1 MKAFLLIATAAALA
15 AQQSTQPPRP
25 ATKGPGIPES
35 AGDDVRGYNDTPQ
48 IPGQKWKVH
57 DITRPRPKKIT
68 PGAYVMEQPPSDA
81 IVLFDGNDLSKWE
94 QVARGGAPQEPKWKV
109 ENGYIEIV
117 PRTGR
122 IRTKEKFGD
131 CQLHVEWLIPKEA
144 TGQGQGRGNSGI
156 ELMSRYEI
164 QVLESHDN
172 LTYADGGAGAMYGM
186 WPPLVNPSRPEGEW
200 NVYDIAFEAP
210 KFEGDKLVK
219 PAYFTVF
226 FNGVLVQ
233 NHKEQLGTTIW
244 RQNAKYSAHAAEEPL
259 SIQDHSQ
266 PVRFRNIWIRRLQ
279 QPE

>member
-1 MKAFLLIATAAALA
+1 MGDTPRVSCFRLAAAGIISIMKAFLLVAAAAALA
-15 AQQSTQPPRP
+15 AQQSTQPPPRP
-25 ATKGPGIPES
+25 PAKAPGIPES

-57 DITRPRPKKIT
+57 DMTRPRPKKIT
-68 PGAYVMEQPPSDA
+68 PGSYVMEQPPSDA
-81 IVLFDGNDLSKWE
+81 IVLFDGKDLSKWE

-144 TGQGQGRGNSGI
+144 TGQGQGRGNSGV

-186 WPPLVNPSRPEGEW
+186 FPPLVNPSRPQGEW

-210 KFEGDKLVK
+210 KFEGEKLVK
-219 PAYFTVF
+219 PAYFTCSSTASWCRIIT
-226 FNGVLVQ
+226 N
-233 NHKEQLGTTIW
+233 N
-244 RQNAKYSAHAAEEPL
+244 
-259 SIQDHSQ
+259 
-266 PVRFRNIWIRRLQ
+266 
-279 QPE
+279 